1 VGKEHRRFKRAEI
14 AIRIRLRESDTD
26 IEASFALR
34 DLSEGGLFVHSPI
47 LWEPGEKFELS
58 FMLPGS
64 DREIHATG
72 EVARAEDKYLL
83 FPDAPGQDPVPGM
96 GIRFLDLSAG
106 DRALIR
112 DYLEGSPSA

>member
-1 VGKEHRRFKRAEI
+1 MGKEHRRFKRAEI

-58 FMLPGS
+58 FLLPGAG
-64 DREIHATG
+64 REIHTTG

-83 FPDAPGQDPVPGM
+83 FPDATGQDPVPGM
-96 GIRFLDLSAG
+96 GIRFLDLSAD

-112 DYLEGSPSA
+112 EFLDGPQPT